1 MTNPL
6 ELSAMSPVFPQSGCR
21 EEIEALLSGAL
32 AGVEERIAVNRV
44 TPTVSLDRFRDELA
58 RFDFETPEPLGA
70 LIPWLVARLEIG
82 ITHVTHP
89 RYFGLFNPAPTYASQ
104 CADRIAAV
112 FNPQLATAT
121 TSPVPVEI
129 ERHVIQAVAIRA
141 GLPPSAAGHFTTG
154 GSEANATA
162 LVCALTAA
170 HPEFAR
176 QGARCF
182 AGQPCLY
189 ISREAHLAW
198 LKIAHM
204 TGIGR
209 DGVRQVP
216 TDGSGRMSAEA
227 LALRIEADQREGCI
241 PVMIVGTA
249 GTTGAGM
256 IDPLPACAEIARQA
270 RAWYHVDAAWAG
282 AAIASERMRGALVGM
297 ENADSVTI
305 DAHKWFAATMGCGMF
320 LTRSPGVLS
329 RAFEAVTSYMP
340 SNLPLQDPYVSSM
353 QWSRRFLGAR
363 LFLSLGAVG
372 WRGYALHVERA
383 VCVAD
388 TIGQQLTALGW
399 TLVNASPVA
408 VLCLEPP
415 PGSADIRTIVQRVL
429 ASGSA
434 YVSVATFE
442 GREAV
447 RVCVTHG
454 ATSSRDIS
462 ILVRAL
468 ESAREADWRP
478 LPEPQTNVTI
488 PISDR
493 EIADQK

>member
-1 MTNPL
+1 
-6 ELSAMSPVFPQSGCR
+6 
-21 EEIEALLSGAL
+21 
-32 AGVEERIAVNRV
+32 
-44 TPTVSLDRFRDELA
+44 
-58 RFDFETPEPLGA
+58 
-70 LIPWLVARLEIG
+70 
-82 ITHVTHP
+82 
-89 RYFGLFNPAPTYASQ
+89 
-104 CADRIAAV
+104 
-112 FNPQLATAT
+112 
-121 TSPVPVEI
+121 
-129 ERHVIQAVAIRA
+129 
-141 GLPPSAAGHFTTG
+141 
-154 GSEANATA
+154 
-162 LVCALTAA
+162 
-170 HPEFAR
+170 
-176 QGARCF
+176 
-182 AGQPCLY
+182 
-189 ISREAHLAW
+189 
-198 LKIAHM
+198 
-204 TGIGR
+204 
-209 DGVRQVP
+209 
-216 TDGSGRMSAEA
+216 
-227 LALRIEADQREGCI
+227 
-241 PVMIVGTA
+241 
-249 GTTGAGM
+249 
-256 IDPLPACAEIARQA
+256 
-270 RAWYHVDAAWAG
+270 
-282 AAIASERMRGALVGM
+282 
-297 ENADSVTI
+297 
-305 DAHKWFAATMGCGMF
+305 
-320 LTRSPGVLS
+320 
-329 RAFEAVTSYMP
+329 
-340 SNLPLQDPYVSSM
+340 
-353 QWSRRFLGAR
+353 

-478 LPEPQTNVTI
+478 PPEPQTNVTI

>member
-1 MTNPL
+1 MNLPELPAVSPL
-6 ELSAMSPVFPQSGCR
+6 FPRPEDRRQ
-21 EEIEALLSGAL
+21 IEALLSGTL
-32 AGVEERIAVNRV
+32 AGVEERIAAGRV
-44 TPTVSLDRFRDELA
+44 TPTVSLDCFREELTH
-58 RFDFETPEPLGA
+58 FDFEASEPLGA
-70 LIPWLVARLEIG
+70 LVSWLVASLEIG

-89 RYFGLFNPAPTYASQ
+89 RYFGLFNPSPTYASQ

-129 ERHVIQAVAIRA
+129 ERHMIRAVATRS
-141 GLPPSAAGHFTTG
+141 GLPPGASGHFTTG

-170 HPEFAR
+170 HQEFGHR
-176 QGARCF
+176 GARCF
-182 AGQPCLY
+182 AGQPCIY

-209 DGVRQVP
+209 DGVRQIA

-227 LALRIEADQREGCI
+227 LAARVEADRRDGCF

-256 IDPLPACAEIARQA
+256 IDPLSACAEIARDA
-270 RAWYHVDAAWAG
+270 GAWYHVDAAWAG
-282 AAIASERMRGALVGM
+282 AAIASDRIRGVLAGM
-297 ENADSVTI
+297 ESADSVTI

-320 LTRSPGVLS
+320 LTSRPAVLS
-329 RAFEAVTSYMP
+329 RAFEATTSYMP

-383 VCVAD
+383 VRVAD
-388 TIGQQLTALGW
+388 TIREALAASGW
-399 TLVNASPVA
+399 ISVNTSPVA

-415 PGSADIRTIVQRVL
+415 PGSPDVRTVVQRVL

-442 GREAV
+442 GRETV

-454 ATSSRDIS
+454 ASSSQDIS
-462 ILVRAL
+462 ILVQAL
-468 ESAREADWRP
+468 ESARQA
-478 LPEPQTNVTI
+478 N
-488 PISDR
+488 
-493 EIADQK
+493 

>member
-1 MTNPL
+1 MTNLSELPATSPL
-6 ELSAMSPVFPQSGCR
+6 FPQPGYR
-21 EEIEALLSGAL
+21 DEIETLLSGAL
-32 AGVEERIAVNRV
+32 AGAEERIAAGRV
-44 TPTVSLDRFRDELA
+44 TPAVSCERFRDELA
-58 RFDFETPEPLGA
+58 RFDFQAPEPLEE
-70 LIPWLVARLEIG
+70 LVPWLVARLENG

-89 RYFGLFNPAPTYASQ
+89 RYFGLFNPPPTHASQ
-104 CADRIAAV
+104 CADRIVAV

-121 TSPVPVEI
+121 TSPIPVEI
-129 ERHVIQAVAIRA
+129 ERHVIRAVAARA
-141 GLPPSAAGHFTTG
+141 GLPPDASGHFTSG

-176 QGARCF
+176 RGGRCF
-182 AGQPCLY
+182 AGQPCIY

-209 DGVRQVP
+209 DGVRQVA

-227 LALRIEADQREGCI
+227 LAGCVEADRREGCV

-256 IDPLPACAEIARQA
+256 VDPLPACAEAARRA
-270 RAWYHVDAAWAG
+270 GAWYHVDAAWAG
-282 AAIASERMRGALVGM
+282 AAIASEQMRDLLSGT
-297 ENADSVTI
+297 ESADSVTI

-320 LTRSPGVLS
+320 LTSKPAVLS
-329 RAFEAVTSYMP
+329 RAFEAMTSYMP

-383 VCVAD
+383 VRVAD
-388 TIGQQLTALGW
+388 TIHKQLADLGW
-399 TLVNASPVA
+399 SLANTSPVA

-415 PGSADIRTIVQRVL
+415 SGSADVRTIVQRVL

-434 YVSVATFE
+434 YVSVARFE
-442 GREAV
+442 GRETV

-462 ILVRAL
+462 ILVQVL
-468 ESAREADWRP
+468 ESSRRADWPP
-478 LPEPQTNVTI
+478 LSGSQTETTVPVSN
-488 PISDR
+488 
-493 EIADQK
+493 